1 MNKDYKNINKDYT
14 RPGNK
19 NRVDSN
25 FNNILNSYNK
35 SEDEKGCS
43 CCGCSCLSIVIFII
57 CLSILLGCFAYFIW
71 SMGID
76 EDIKN
81 KIQNNEFLKEKIP
94 FLEKIINGSKNQTT
108 SQNTKKESI
117 QKKTIPT
124 IVKQDPIKKIKPN
137 SNTSNTLPAKY
148 NNPSEDKEW
157 EEAYRYIKNGELV
170 NLFDYVKR
178 TGRDLSKMYY
188 KGEPGVRIAV
198 ANDQYEIVKYMVLS
212 FDCTKSINKNTKR
225 NALHFAAL
233 KGNTKIIELLLQN
246 GFDVNS
252 TDSDGDTP
260 LFFAITCPF
269 PDSVILLLK
278 KGANPNIQN
287 KDGITPLHFAI
298 KKSNVLAMKYLMEA
312 GADPNKPDKSLNTP
326 MHYISVYSRN
336 YKTLDVFYDYWKK
349 LDLNAKNKDGKT
361 PRNICYWDYF
371 DYYEN
376 DFRKK
381 FH

>member
-1 MNKDYKNINKDYT
+1 MNKDYKNLNKDYSL
-14 RPGNK
+14 RNK

-25 FNNILNSYNK
+25 FNNILNSHKK
-35 SEDEKGCS
+35 SEDDKGCS
-43 CCGCSCLSIVIFII
+43 CCGCSCLSIVIFTI
-57 CLSILLGCFAYFIW
+57 CLSILLGCIAYFIW

-81 KIQNNEFLKEKIP
+81 KIQNNEFLKEKLGFI
-94 FLEKIINGSKNQTT
+94 ENIINDFKNKKT

-260 LFFAITCPF
+260 LFFSITCPF

-287 KDGITPLHFAI
+287 KDGITPLHLAI